1 MIANTSY
8 QNMGGIVALSI
19 ILESDVSSMRFHNGK
34 CVLMIQG
41 EGTPQSVYFTPGSLS
56 VKTENIDNAYNINI
70 SFLSPRDRVALLDSA
85 LPYIGKRVILLVT
98 FSTGEIKI
106 YGSKE
111 CPLVLSFNPT
121 PQNVPAD
128 YNGMAFLAMGV
139 DFSPGRYGSYVNV
152 EAVDNTDTFT
162 EFPPGYSLLSNV
174 VHTLGVIEVDF
185 EATPIDIFEN
195 TLRMQISDA
204 VTYSSVGLFRRFFE
218 NQVKIS
224 KLVFNFN
231 SFSNNGWG
239 IGNKENG
246 RLYVFRL
253 MDMAGNYYITEITPS
268 IGNVEL
274 PINPSLDTFGYGIRL
289 SRSGGEETASTPHF
303 IRLNSVH
310 WE

>member
-1 MIANTSY
+1 
-8 QNMGGIVALSI
+8 MGGIVALSI

-121 PQNVPAD
+121 PQSVPAD

-152 EAVDNTDTFT
+152 EAVDNTTDTFT
-162 EFPPGYSLLSNV
+162 EFPPGYRLSSSV
-174 VHTLGVIEVDF
+174 YYQPGTPIVDF
-185 EATPIDIFEN
+185 ENTPIDIFEN
-195 TLRMQISDA
+195 TLRMQISDEPSL
-204 VTYSSVGLFRRFFE
+204 YSKCTFRRFFE

-224 KLVFNFN
+224 KLVVNIQ
-231 SFSNNGWG
+231 SFSNNGWFNG
-239 IGNKENG
+239 IFNYGY
-246 RLYVFRL
+246 LYVFRL
-253 MDMAGNYYITEITPS
+253 RDMAGNYSTVDMDFYPA
-268 IGNVEL
+268 IGNIEIQVD
-274 PINPSLDTFGYGIRL
+274 PTLDTFGYGILLTR
-289 SRSGGEETASTPHF
+289 GFGQEPAASTPHF